1 MRVFLQSKTS
11 SQQLKNL
18 SMSLIGREV
27 VLGVGGGIAAYKSCE
42 LLRRLQDRGYAV
54 TVVPTPSS
62 LNFVGKATWEAL
74 SGRPVNTQVWENV
87 HTVPHIALA
96 ESAHFFL
103 IAPATAD
110 LIARLAAGRADDLLT
125 NLVLASDV
133 PKMLVP
139 AMHPSMWLDPATVAN
154 VQTLRS
160 RGFIVMDPE
169 VGRLTGKDV
178 GPGRFPEVAAIIEKF
193 DALTGNVQ
201 DLKGKRVL
209 VTAGGT
215 REAIDPVRFIGNRSS
230 GKQGIAIARAARNR
244 GAEVHLIAA
253 NFDTSE
259 LAGIEVSKVESA
271 SDMQKVLAEQFPTCD
286 VLVMSAA
293 VADARPK
300 NSSIDKIK
308 KALLG
313 SIELEENPDL
323 LASLASVKKGQ
334 VVIGFAAETKDHLQ
348 EARRKLE
355 AKGLDLI
362 YVNDVSGGA
371 IFGQDLTM
379 GTILLRNDADIAVK
393 EVSKDA
399 LGNLLLDQ
407 AIRQLG

>member
-1 MRVFLQSKTS
+1 
-11 SQQLKNL
+11 
-18 SMSLIGREV
+18 MSPVGREV

-42 LLRRLQDRGYAV
+42 LLRRLQDRGYAI

-87 HTVPHIALA
+87 HTVPHIAIA
-96 ESAHFFL
+96 ESSHFFL

-139 AMHPSMWLDPATVAN
+139 AMHPSMWLDPATVTN
-154 VQTLRS
+154 VETLRS
-160 RGFIVMDPE
+160 RGFLIMDPD
-169 VGRLTGKDV
+169 VGRLTGNDI
-178 GPGRFPEVAAIIEKF
+178 GPGRFPEISAIIERF

-201 DLKGKRVL
+201 DLKGKRIL
-209 VTAGGT
+209 VTTGGT

-230 GKQGIAIARAARNR
+230 GKQGIAIAKAALNR
-244 GAEVHLIAA
+244 GAQVHLIAA
-253 NFDTSE
+253 NCDTSD
-259 LAGIEVSKVESA
+259 LDGIEISKVEST
-271 SDMQKVLAEQFPTCD
+271 SDMHTILSEQFPICD
-286 VLVMSAA
+286 VLIMSAA
-293 VADARPK
+293 VSDARPK
-300 NSSIDKIK
+300 KLSLEKIK

-323 LASLASVKKGQ
+323 LATVAATKKDQ
-334 VVIGFAAETKDHLQ
+334 IIIGFAAETKDHLQ